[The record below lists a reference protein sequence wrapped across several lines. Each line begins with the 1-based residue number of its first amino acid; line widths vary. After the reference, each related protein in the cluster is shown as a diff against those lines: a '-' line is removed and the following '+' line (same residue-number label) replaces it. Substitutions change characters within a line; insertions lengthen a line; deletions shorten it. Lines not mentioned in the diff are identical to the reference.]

1 MWGLAEPS
9 SWLPRVIRGGYSSK
23 VEEIL
28 AHQQGPRP
36 RLTAEPAVAVV
47 LAGCGRFWFWLTCP
61 WRLRAFLAGPVSLVV
76 RRGGFMRNRIFG
88 GIGVVWG
95 GAILIYAL
103 FTSGSQAQG
112 AYGAGQMGGVIF
124 GVVLFGVGLYYLVKG
139 GSTKKE

>member
-1 MWGLAEPS
+1 
-9 SWLPRVIRGGYSSK
+9 
-23 VEEIL
+23 
-28 AHQQGPRP
+28 
-36 RLTAEPAVAVV
+36 
-47 LAGCGRFWFWLTCP
+47 
-61 WRLRAFLAGPVSLVV
+61 
-76 RRGGFMRNRIFG
+76 MRSRIFG